1 MRPERVAS
9 ALQSVVDGLRSSN
22 RRVWWTSFV
31 IVSLLTGLWVLA
43 DPPYAGPDEQAHVI
57 KAVAL
62 DHGQLTGSEL
72 SPYLRNLH
80 KDDRQDF
87 LMVQVPAIYSA
98 EGSTACFAYQRA
110 SAICIPVC
118 RISSTNCTW

>member
-43 DPPYAGPDEQAHVI
+43 DPPYAGPDEQAPRPRKNGTAI
-57 KAVAL
+57 L
-62 DHGQLTGSEL
+62 DDRGGGPCAPGDSPSWLTG
-72 SPYLRNLH
+72 
-80 KDDRQDF
+80 
-87 LMVQVPAIYSA
+87 A
-98 EGSTACFAYQRA
+98 
-110 SAICIPVC
+110 
-118 RISSTNCTW
+118 